1 MVCGRRVGTT
11 YGRAMLSFSLPSSRP
26 AVSVGLS
33 AFLAGALAL
42 TACTSTPTAPK
53 VPKVVT
59 TTVAVPT
66 PTAVAKPQPFKA
78 KGVPAALAAV
88 IKPLYYGG
96 SVPSSPSAAKVLGKR
111 KPVKA
116 AKAVAVS
123 GAVAMWKGV
132 PIAVVTSG
140 RDVTL
145 AVAAPKWK
153 VVGGWWPS
161 IGVSAPS
168 LGGASRR
175 VLVIGSDARPG
186 QAIDRA
192 RGDSLHI
199 VGLDGHGGGGV
210 LGIARDAYVPL
221 ATGGQGKINSALTG
235 GPEALQ
241 RTVVSAAGVPLEGY
255 LITGFLGFKQLV
267 DGIGGLPLN
276 APVAVKDTKSS
287 ANVKAGANKLSGVQA
302 LSYGRARYAVPGG
315 DFGRSANQG
324 LLIMAGAGFAKLAG
338 PARLPGLLAMAAPK
352 IGTNLSAEQVLTFAA
367 GVYII
372 HPNKVRNRVA
382 AGGIGMTS
390 GGESIVLLDA
400 KARRLFADIRN
411 GNLS

>member
-1 MVCGRRVGTT
+1 
-11 YGRAMLSFSLPSSRP
+11 MLSFSLTSSRP
-26 AVSVGLS
+26 AVSVGL
-33 AFLAGALAL
+33 ATVLVGALAL
-42 TACTSTPTAPK
+42 SGCTSTPEAPALKKTTSAAPTTTAAPK
-53 VPKVVT
+53 PPAFT
-59 TTVAVPT
+59 
-66 PTAVAKPQPFKA
+66 A
-78 KGVPAALAAV
+78 KGVPSALAAI

-96 SVPSSPSAAKVLGKR
+96 RVASSPTAAQVLVKR

-116 AKAVAVS
+116 TKAIVVKGS
-123 GAVAMWKGV
+123 VGVWKGV

-140 RDVTL
+140 KDVTL
-145 AVAAPKWK
+145 AVAAPTWR

-168 LGGASRR
+168 LGSASRR

-199 VGLDGHGGGGV
+199 IGLDGRGGGGV

-221 ATGGQGKINSALTG
+221 ATGGQGKINSALSLG
-235 GPEALQ
+235 GPKSLQ
-241 RTVVSAAGVPLEGY
+241 QTVVSATGVPLEGY

-267 DGIGGLPLN
+267 DGIGGLSLN
-276 APVAVKDTKSS
+276 APVAVRDTKSR

-352 IGTNLSAEQVLTFAA
+352 VGTNLSAEQVLTFAA
-367 GVYII
+367 AVYVT
-372 HPNKVRNRVA
+372 HPNKVHNRVA
-382 AGGIGMTS
+382 AGSIGMTS
-390 GGESIVLLDA
+390 GGESIVLFDA

>member
-1 MVCGRRVGTT
+1 M
-11 YGRAMLSFSLPSSRP
+11 LPSSRYSSRPALTLGLATVLVGSLALSGCTSAPKAPSPPTATKTSAAPTTP
-26 AVSVGLS
+26 AVVL
-33 AFLAGALAL
+33 
-42 TACTSTPTAPK
+42 PP
-53 VPKVVT
+53 
-59 TTVAVPT
+59 
-66 PTAVAKPQPFKA
+66 PFRA
-78 KGVPAALAAV
+78 KGVPAALAAI

-96 SVPSSPSAAKVLGKR
+96 RVASAPSAARVLVR
-111 KPVKA
+111 RTPVKA
-116 AKAVAVS
+116 TKAVVVTSAL
-123 GAVAMWKGV
+123 GKWKGV

-145 AVAAPKWK
+145 AVAAPTWR

-161 IGVSAPS
+161 IGVPAPS

-175 VLVIGSDARPG
+175 ILVIGSDARPG
-186 QAIDRA
+186 QAIDRS

-210 LGIARDAYVPL
+210 LGIARDSYVSL
-221 ATGGQGKINSALTG
+221 ATGGQGKINSALALG
-235 GPEALQ
+235 GPGSLQ
-241 RTVVSAAGVPLEGY
+241 RTVVSATGVPLEGY

-276 APVAVKDTKSS
+276 APVAVRDTKSS
-287 ANVKAGANKLSGVQA
+287 ANVKAGANKLSGVRA
-302 LSYGRARYAVPGG
+302 LSYGRARYSVPGG

-367 GVYII
+367 AVYVT
-372 HPNKVRNRVA
+372 HPNKVHNRVA
-382 AGGIGMTS
+382 AGTFDMTS
-390 GGESIVLLDA
+390 GGESIVRFDA